1 MIDINDHEK
10 VILLTYPFIAK
21 AFDVAMREVE
31 DPMIVFGT
39 FMGYLAKEFERY
51 NYNENDWKDF
61 LKELSEAGW
70 PINKPTPEPE
80 PIKPKLTLVK

>member
-1 MIDINDHEK
+1 MIDIDDHEK

-21 AFDVAMREVE
+21 AFNVAMNEVN

-51 NYNENDWKDF
+51 NYSEQDWKEF
-61 LKELSEAGW
+61 LEHIGEAGW
-70 PINKPTPEPE
+70 PDNKPAPEPT
-80 PIKPKLTLVK
+80 KPKLTLVK